1 MIFCTTC
8 KIQYYWNRN
17 CLFLH
22 NFSLQR
28 LQYCHRYKK
37 KEVLILL
44 KAFGHKKVAR
54 PKTFVNR
61 IVIMVETIQNSHSK
75 IIRERRLLRY
85 ISISS
90 ICTAEGW
97 VGRSKFPTNVSLRL
111 MNIFLIGIRKVLVV
125 WRRRKNNINSGHDRN

>member
-1 MIFCTTC
+1 M
-8 KIQYYWNRN
+8 
-17 CLFLH
+17 
-22 NFSLQR
+22 
-28 LQYCHRYKK
+28 
-37 KEVLILL
+37 LILL

-90 ICTAEGW
+90 ICTAES
-97 VGRSKFPTNVSLRL
+97 VG
-111 MNIFLIGIRKVLVV
+111 GLVGL
-125 WRRRKNNINSGHDRN
+125 SFQPMYL